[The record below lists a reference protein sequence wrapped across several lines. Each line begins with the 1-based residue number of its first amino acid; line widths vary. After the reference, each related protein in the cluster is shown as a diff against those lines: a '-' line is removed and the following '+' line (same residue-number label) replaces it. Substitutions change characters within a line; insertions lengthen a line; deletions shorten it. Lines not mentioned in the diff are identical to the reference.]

1 MRPATA
7 RVGLLRKVS
16 DALRALLEQ
25 QCRQQPRQHV
35 EESGAASMWADER
48 WCRVLLED
56 VAQERARLSPPPA
69 ATSSEVH
76 PHHHFSKDSLIWG
89 EGPHPHNL
97 VIYYA
102 TLKGVQSEIST
113 HQQHQKD
120 DNEEEEEEEP
130 SYFKIL
136 PDEEDMNISPM
147 PQKPYYL
154 DVS

>member
-1 MRPATA
+1 MRATTA

-25 QCRQQPRQHV
+25 QCRQQPHQHL
-35 EESGAASMWADER
+35 EASIWADER
-48 WCRVLLED
+48 WCRILLED

-69 ATSSEVH
+69 AASSEVH

-89 EGPHPHNL
+89 EGPHPQNL

-113 HQQHQKD
+113 HQQHQTD
-120 DNEEEEEEEP
+120 DDEAEEP
-130 SYFKIL
+130 SYFNLL

-154 DVS
+154 DVSNLLS